1 MAKRDYYEVLGL
13 QKGATTDEIKRAYR
27 KLAMKWHPDKWTQ
40 ASAAEQK
47 TAEQNFKEV
56 GEAYAVLSD
65 DQKRARYDQFGHAG
79 MGGGFGG
86 GGSTG
91 GFDFNG
97 ADFDPF
103 DIFNAFFGGGAR
115 SGRSRNGRTTYTY
128 TTSNNPFGG
137 FGGFSGFGGDGS
149 GFNPFEQEVKGQ
161 DLNIT
166 LRVSLDDVMNGVDK
180 QVKIKHS
187 VADSTGTVHQVED
200 IIPIHLPKGV
210 MEGQKFKAKGKGN
223 AAPGGKGIPG
233 DLIVNIE
240 EIPHAELLRDQE
252 DLVYNC
258 LISFPTAALGGPVEI
273 PTLNGRVRINIPA
286 GTQPGK
292 MLRLK
297 GKGLPSK
304 DTGNLGDLIV
314 NILVYVPEK
323 LTSDERKSIEKLSN
337 SQNCKPTEA
346 NRQSLFSRIKYF
358 FTKHE

>member
-13 QKGATTDEIKRAYR
+13 QKGASADDIKKAYR
-27 KLAMKWHPDKWTQ
+27 KLALKWHPDKWQQ
-40 ASAAEQK
+40 ASEAEKK
-47 TAEQNFKEV
+47 TAEQNFKEI

-65 DQKRARYDQFGHAG
+65 EQKRARYDQFGHAG
-79 MGGGFGG
+79 MNGGFGG
-86 GGSTG
+86 GGG
-91 GFDFNG
+91 NAGGYGFDG
-97 ADFDPF
+97 MDFDPF
-103 DIFNAFFGGGAR
+103 EIFREFFGGSAKTR
-115 SGRSRNGRTTYTY
+115 TRTGRYTY
-128 TTSNNPFGG
+128 STTDNPFGG
-137 FGGFSGFGGDGS
+137 FGFGFGGDGS
-149 GFNPFEQEVKGQ
+149 GFNPFQQEVKGQ
-161 DLNIT
+161 DINIT
-166 LRVSLDDVMNGVDK
+166 LRVSLDDVMNGVNK

-187 VADSTGTVHQVED
+187 VSDESGTVRQIEEV
-200 IIPIHLPKGV
+200 IPIQLPKGV

-240 EIPHAELLRDQE
+240 EIPHPELLRDHE

-258 LISFPTAALGGPVEI
+258 LISFPVAALGGPVEI
-273 PTLNGRVRINIPA
+273 PTLNGRVRINVPA

-304 DTGNLGDLIV
+304 DTGVIGDLIV

-323 LTSDERKSIEKLSN
+323 LNSDERKAIEKLTN
-337 SQNCKPTEA
+337 SKNCTPTED

-358 FTKHE
+358 FTKQE

>member
-13 QKGATTDEIKRAYR
+13 QKGASADEIKRAYR

-40 ASAAEQK
+40 SSEAEQR

-79 MGGGFGG
+79 MGGSGFGG
-86 GGSTG
+86 AGGG
-91 GFDFNG
+91 NPFEGFGGAGFD
-97 ADFDPF
+97 PM
-103 DIFNAFFGGGAR
+103 DIFNAFFGGGQAG
-115 SGRSRNGRTTYTY
+115 GRGGRTRTYTF
-128 TTSNNPFGG
+128 NGGNPFGG
-137 FGGFSGFGGDGS
+137 FGGFGGGNPFGGFQQEIKGS
-149 GFNPFEQEVKGQ
+149 
-161 DLNIT
+161 DINIT
-166 LRVSLDDVMNGVDK
+166 LRVTLNDVMNGVSK
-180 QVKIKHS
+180 QVRIRHAVS
-187 VADSTGTVHQVED
+187 DGQGGLRQIEED
-200 IIPIHLPKGV
+200 VPINLPKGV

-223 AAPGGKGIPG
+223 AAPGGQGVPG

-240 EIPHAELLRDQE
+240 EIPHPELLRDHQ

-273 PTLNGRVRINIPA
+273 PMLNGHARINIPA

-297 GKGLPSK
+297 GKGLPTK
-304 DTGNLGDLIV
+304 EGQMGDLLV

-323 LTSDERKSIEKLSN
+323 LSSNDRHAIEQLRESP
-337 SQNCKPTEA
+337 NCEPNEEK
-346 NRQSLFSRIKYF
+346 RQSLFSKLKYF
-358 FTKHE
+358 FTRHE

>member
-13 QKGATTDEIKRAYR
+13 QKGASAEEIKKAYR
-27 KLAMKWHPDKWTQ
+27 KLALKWHPDKWTQ
-40 ASAAEQK
+40 ASEAEKK

-65 DQKRARYDQFGHAG
+65 EQKRARYDQFGHAG
-79 MGGGFGG
+79 MNGGFGG

-97 ADFDPF
+97 MDFDPYE
-103 DIFNAFFGGGAR
+103 IFNIFFGGAGGRTGGGR
-115 SGRSRNGRTTYTY
+115 SGGGTRT
-128 TTSNNPFGG
+128 NNPFEDI
-137 FGGFSGFGGDGS
+137 FTNINFGGDAG
-149 GFNPFEQEVKGQ
+149 GYNPFQQEVKGQ
-161 DLNIT
+161 DINIT
-166 LRVSLDDVMNGVDK
+166 LRVSLDDVMNGIEK
-180 QVKIKHS
+180 KVKYKHS
-187 VADSTGTVHQVED
+187 VADSTGTVRQIED
-200 IIPIHLPKGV
+200 IITIRLPKGV
-210 MEGQKFKAKGKGN
+210 MEGQKFRSKGKGN
-223 AAPGGKGIPG
+223 AAPGGRGVPG
-233 DLIVNIE
+233 DLVVNIE
-240 EIPHAELLRDQE
+240 EIPHPELLRDQE

-304 DTGNLGDLIV
+304 DTGVIGDLIV

-323 LTSDERKSIEKLSN
+323 LNSEERKAIEKLTN
-337 SQNCKPTEA
+337 SKNCTPTED
-346 NRQSLFSRIKYF
+346 NRQSLFSKIKYF
-358 FTKHE
+358 FTKQE